1 MFQGVHCEQLVV
13 VSLHYVLA
21 CFVGALK
28 TYDYQVFTTKIERIN
43 SAKKPQSSIVQR
55 LNIQPRGTEFF
66 TATRLIYQTRNT
78 FLCQLI
84 RPAVKLLNSQEPF
97 QVIAQIRVSST
108 WWKSKSEQERQFDEP
123 SVLCKNSFTC
133 PKILIFG
140 LWRQARLYFIKFCF
154 HFWKLLSQQPLF
166 TSSTTINTSTTFLY
180 FFFIL
185 C

>member
-55 LNIQPRGTEFF
+55 LNIQPRGMEFF

-84 RPAVKLLNSQEPF
+84 RPAVKLLNSQEPY
-97 QVIAQIRVSST
+97 QVIAQIRVSSNIVEEQIGARKAV
-108 WWKSKSEQERQFDEP
+108 WW
-123 SVLCKNSFTC
+123 T
-133 PKILIFG
+133 
-140 LWRQARLYFIKFCF
+140 FCF
-154 HFWKLLSQQPLF
+154 MQKFFHVPKDSAFWPVASGSALLHHILF
-166 TSSTTINTSTTFLY
+166 SFLKTP
-180 FFFIL
+180 
-185 C
+185 